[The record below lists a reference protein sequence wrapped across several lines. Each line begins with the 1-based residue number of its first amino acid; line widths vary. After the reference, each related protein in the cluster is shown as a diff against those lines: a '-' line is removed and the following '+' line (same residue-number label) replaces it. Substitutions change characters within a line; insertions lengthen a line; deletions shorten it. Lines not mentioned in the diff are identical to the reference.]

1 MKILISIK
9 PKYVSEIL
17 KGNKLFEFRKKNFK
31 EKEVD
36 CVLIYSTLPV
46 GKVVAEFK
54 IRSILEDTP
63 ENIWLKTNKFSGIN
77 KDDFFKYYKD
87 RKNAVA
93 IEISELIV
101 YEKPLLLNEIKENLK
116 APQSYCYIK

>member
-31 EKEVD
+31 EKEVES
-36 CVLIYSTLPV
+36 VLIYSTLPV

-54 IRSILEDTP
+54 IKSIYEDTP

-77 KDDFFKYYKD
+77 KDDFFDYYKN

-93 IEISELIV
+93 IEISDLII